1 MILIMS
7 IMKLRTA
14 TEARENFSEFLDDVV
29 RKSPQAI
36 KRHRDSFITMSP
48 SQMDAMLPN
57 LTYTV
62 SYDIEQNGSFSGTL
76 EDVEITGNAETLE
89 ALMEILASYL
99 VEYAQD
105 YLAEFNRYFHSPNRR
120 AHFPYIMKA
129 VAQPDVA
136 SLAALFRHA

>member
-1 MILIMS
+1 
-7 IMKLRTA
+7 
-14 TEARENFSEFLDDVV
+14 
-29 RKSPQAI
+29 
-36 KRHRDSFITMSP
+36 
-48 SQMDAMLPN
+48 MDAMLPN